1 MDIKV
6 AITRTGLFI
15 AIYAIILGLPIA
27 GAFWFK
33 PGLISLFGANW
44 WLASLVLTA
53 ALATSGPFVYIR
65 LQKKVESTLLKEQRK
80 YQETLK
86 QASVGMTRIRNL
98 HKLLDLIAHIVTRTV
113 KISYAAVYLYDKQTD
128 EFIVQVS
135 RDRGRS
141 PLQSLKPDNPL
152 IQWLRQHP
160 EPLIYEEVKRLS
172 EDRIDPLSRA
182 LEESMRAL
190 FAAVVIPSFL
200 GDKFIAFFV
209 LGDKLSGEIY
219 TPEDINVFEVLASQ
233 AALSIENAQ
242 FYEDAKE
249 MQEQIAQAEKMA
261 TIGTM
266 ADGLSHQINNRFN
279 ALALIAGD
287 TIDTLKVTDA
297 SGCTPQVQEM
307 LKSINYALERIQAN
321 VVQGGEV
328 VRGILK
334 YSRKGSTTDF
344 EAIDLNKLLDS
355 TLDMLR
361 FKVKLTEIE
370 LVRNFS
376 ADIPK
381 IKGNFIQLQEA
392 FFNLIDNA
400 YDAAVE
406 RRDLKK
412 EEGFKG
418 RITISAAGKDANLEI
433 VIEDNGIGVKD
444 EDRKKLFTPF
454 FTTKISAR
462 KGTGL
467 GLYVIRRIISDAHKG
482 KISFDSAYMQ
492 GSRFTIE
499 LPAA

>member
-1 MDIKV
+1 
-6 AITRTGLFI
+6 
-15 AIYAIILGLPIA
+15 
-27 GAFWFK
+27 
-33 PGLISLFGANW
+33 
-44 WLASLVLTA
+44 
-53 ALATSGPFVYIR
+53 
-65 LQKKVESTLLKEQRK
+65 
-80 YQETLK
+80 
-86 QASVGMTRIRNL
+86 
-98 HKLLDLIAHIVTRTV
+98 
-113 KISYAAVYLYDKQTD
+113 
-128 EFIVQVS
+128 
-135 RDRGRS
+135 
-141 PLQSLKPDNPL
+141 
-152 IQWLRQHP
+152 
-160 EPLIYEEVKRLS
+160 
-172 EDRIDPLSRA
+172 
-182 LEESMRAL
+182 
-190 FAAVVIPSFL
+190 
-200 GDKFIAFFV
+200 
-209 LGDKLSGEIY
+209 
-219 TPEDINVFEVLASQ
+219 
-233 AALSIENAQ
+233 
-242 FYEDAKE
+242 
-249 MQEQIAQAEKMA
+249 
-261 TIGTM
+261 
-266 ADGLSHQINNRFN
+266 
-279 ALALIAGD
+279 
-287 TIDTLKVTDA
+287 
-297 SGCTPQVQEM
+297 
-307 LKSINYALERIQAN
+307 
-321 VVQGGEV
+321 VQGGEV

-400 YDAAVE
+400 YDATVE

-412 EEGFKG
+412 EEGYKG
-418 RITISAAGKDANLEI
+418 RISISATAKVANLEI
-433 VIEDNGIGVKD
+433 IIEDNGIGVKD